1 MTLGRQLFIGLSIIF
16 ALLVLG
22 IQTIFVLNA
31 RHYLQQQL
39 EAHAQETATSLALS
53 LGQGMSAPDAA
64 LAQTFVSPVFDRG
77 HFQSIT
83 LLEVGGKTLVS
94 RELGPVSDGVPLWFK
109 GLLPL
114 EAPTGEA
121 LVSSGWRQL
130 GRVMVVVH
138 PRFAYGQL
146 WHTAW
151 ETLAWLVILYGCALI
166 ATRRY
171 LRGILRPLEAIE
183 TAALAIARR
192 EFGEVRLHTK
202 VRELQRVGA
211 AMNDLSSKLRDAIAE
226 ESERADRLHRQA
238 FQDPLTGT
246 LNRRGLIQR
255 VQSLL
260 AEGAEVS
267 SGSLAFVGM
276 TGLEEINGSLGVA
289 RGDELVTQL
298 GEVLA
303 ASSAGDPPIV
313 GRWQGAAFAVLLPNR
328 DLAGAREWGA
338 AACSRFAALMG
349 EQSLP
354 AGVSVAAGLV
364 HFEGQHPSWFDLER
378 QAGQA
383 LAEAVQRGQG
393 SCVVRSLAEESAE
406 ARSAEQWRQDIEQAL
421 ASGRLVLYA
430 QRVFALPQ
438 RKVLHAEIMSRL
450 LEADGRAVA
459 AVAFVPSASRHHLLP
474 LIDQA
479 LIERLWE
486 LLARDEAL
494 PPAIAVNISAQS
506 LADEGFRAALGLRLK
521 RTPEI
526 ARRIVFEIG
535 GYAAV
540 HHLELAAAFAAEVRS
555 SGAQFAL
562 DGFELS
568 GASLRVVHRLMPQYI
583 KLAEGYSRGIATDAD
598 LRFLVES
605 LIRIVR
611 PLDIKLIASNV
622 EDPHLFG
629 QLADLGFDGF
639 QGYAGDRPGP
649 VRESAAAP
657 P

>member
-22 IQTIFVLNA
+22 IETIFVLNA

-53 LGQGMSAPDAA
+53 LGQGLTAPDAA
-64 LAQTFVSPVFDRG
+64 LAETFVNPVFDRG
-77 HFQSIT
+77 HFASIT
-83 LLEVGGKTLVS
+83 LRGVNGDPIVT
-94 RELGPVSDGVPLWFK
+94 RELGQLRDGVPVWFK
-109 GLLPL
+109 ALLPL
-114 EAPTGEA
+114 ESPTGEA

-130 GRVMVVVH
+130 GRVLVVVH

-151 ETLAWLVILYGCALI
+151 EALAWLAVLYACALV

-183 TAALAIARR
+183 KAALAIARR
-192 EFGEVRLHTK
+192 EFGEVRLQTR

-226 ESERADRLHRQA
+226 ESARADRLHRQA
-238 FQDPLTGT
+238 FQDPLTGA

-260 AEGAEVS
+260 AEGTEVS
-267 SGSLAFVGM
+267 SGAFAFVGM
-276 TGLEEINGSLGVA
+276 IGLEDINSALGVA
-289 RGDELVTQL
+289 RGDELVLQL
-298 GEVLA
+298 GEVVGER
-303 ASSAGDPPIV
+303 SSADPHIV
-313 GRWQGAAFAVLLPNR
+313 GRWQGATFAVLLPNR
-328 DLAGAREWGA
+328 DLASAREWGLA
-338 AACSRFAALMG
+338 VCGRFAALMG
-349 EQSLP
+349 EQSVP
-354 AGVSVAAGLV
+354 PGVSVAVGMV
-364 HFEGQHPSWFDLER
+364 HFEAQHPSWFDLER

-383 LAEAVQRGQG
+383 LAEATQRGEG
-393 SCVVRSLAEESAE
+393 SCVIRAMAVEAAE
-406 ARSAEQWRQDIEQAL
+406 ARSADEWREHIEKAL
-421 ASGRLVLYA
+421 AADGLVLYA
-430 QRVFALPQ
+430 QRVFALPE
-438 RKVLHAEIMSRL
+438 RDVLHAEIMSRL

-474 LIDQA
+474 LIDAA
-479 LIERLWE
+479 LLERLWK
-486 LLARDEAL
+486 LLERDTTL
-494 PPAIAVNISAQS
+494 PHSIAVNVSAQS
-506 LADEGFRAALGLRLK
+506 LADGGFRAALVERLQ
-521 RTPEI
+521 RAPAI

-540 HHLELAAAFAAEVRS
+540 HHLDLAAGFSAEVRAG
-555 SGAQFAL
+555 GAQFAL

-568 GASLRVVHRLMPQYI
+568 GASLRVVHRLMPTYV
-583 KLAEGYSRGIATDAD
+583 KLAEGYSRGIASDAD

-611 PLDIKLIASNV
+611 PLDIRLIASNI
-622 EDPHLFG
+622 EDPRLFG
-629 QLADLGFDGF
+629 QLAALGFDGF
-639 QGYAGDRPGP
+639 QGYAGDRP
-649 VRESAAAP
+649 AP
-657 P
+657 L